1 MRFIVSGSVGLA
13 FFLLPVPWQGR
24 LTVPFDIAVRRVT
37 DGTPTV
43 LAVYCLTLIM
53 LGAVATV
60 LARTPGGGGSGG
72 ASHGVAPAPAWR
84 LLSRFRTTGP
94 LAALRLLGAPLA
106 VIYFF
111 RFGPEALLQPSIA
124 DLMWNTLVFN
134 VGVIIPIGAVF
145 LLLFVRYGF
154 LEFVGVLMRP
164 VMRPAF
170 RLPGRSALDS
180 LTSWVGSYSV
190 GLYLTRQLFREGYYN
205 RRETYTIV
213 TCFSTVSIGF
223 VAVVV
228 QTLDLLHLFTLI
240 CIIYF
245 ISIYLLTAILA
256 RTWPIARV
264 REEYFG
270 VARREADTDE
280 SRRGL
285 WQEAWRRGMAQAEGS
300 ASVLR
305 TLRDGLTDG
314 VLLASTILGSI
325 LAVGTAALL
334 LAQGTPLFEWL
345 GSPFVPLLS
354 LLGIPDAEIVGPAV
368 LVGITEMYIPALLV
382 TDAELPARFFVAL
395 LSITQL
401 IFFSSLGPMVLDM
414 FQEVPVRAWELAVLF
429 LIRTAILVPLLALV
443 TAALGWAGIL

>member
-1 MRFIVSGSVGLA
+1 VRSTSGAKSGN
-13 FFLLPVPWQGR
+13 
-24 LTVPFDIAVRRVT
+24 
-37 DGTPTV
+37 
-43 LAVYCLTLIM
+43 
-53 LGAVATV
+53 
-60 LARTPGGGGSGG
+60 GSPSG
-72 ASHGVAPAPAWR
+72 ASRGKNR
-84 LLSRFRTTGP
+84 LSHFQTTGP
-94 LAALRLLGAPLA
+94 LAALRWLGVPLA
-106 VIYFF
+106 IAYFF
-111 RFGPEALLQPSIA
+111 RVGPDALLQPAVA
-124 DLMWNTLVFN
+124 DLMWDTLVFS

-205 RRETYTIV
+205 RREAYTIV

-228 QTLDLLHLFTLI
+228 QTLELLHLFAVI
-240 CIIYF
+240 FIIYF
-245 ISIYLLTAILA
+245 FTVYLLTAILA

-264 REEYFG
+264 PEDYFG
-270 VARREADTDE
+270 EPKREPVSVERGRR
-280 SRRGL
+280 L
-285 WQEAWRRGMAQAEGS
+285 WGAAWRRAVTQAEGS
-300 ASVLR
+300 AGVLR
-305 TLRDGLTDG
+305 TVRDGLTDG

-325 LAVGTAALL
+325 LTVGTAALL
-334 LAQGTPLFEWL
+334 LAQGTPIFEWL
-345 GSPFVPLLS
+345 GAPIVPLLS

-382 TDAELPARFFVAL
+382 TDAELTARFFVAL

-401 IFFSSLGPMVLDM
+401 IFFSSLAPMVLDM
-414 FQEVPVRAWELAVLF
+414 FQEVPVRAWELIVLF
-429 LIRTAILVPLLALV
+429 LIRTAILVPLLAGV
-443 TAALGWAGIL
+443 TALVAWAGLL

>member
-60 LARTPGGGGSGG
+60 LARTLGGGGSGG

-382 TDAELPARFFVAL
+382 TDAELSARFFVAL

>member
-60 LARTPGGGGSGG
+60 LARTLGGGGSGG

-94 LAALRLLGAPLA
+94 LAALRLLGAPQA

>member
-1 MRFIVSGSVGLA
+1 
-13 FFLLPVPWQGR
+13 
-24 LTVPFDIAVRRVT
+24 
-37 DGTPTV
+37 
-43 LAVYCLTLIM
+43 
-53 LGAVATV
+53 
-60 LARTPGGGGSGG
+60 
-72 ASHGVAPAPAWR
+72 
-84 LLSRFRTTGP
+84 
-94 LAALRLLGAPLA
+94 
-106 VIYFF
+106 
-111 RFGPEALLQPSIA
+111 
-124 DLMWNTLVFN
+124 MWDTLVFS

-205 RRETYTIV
+205 RREAYTIV

-228 QTLDLLHLFTLI
+228 QTLELLHLFAVI
-240 CIIYF
+240 FIIYF
-245 ISIYLLTAILA
+245 FTVYLLTAILA

-264 REEYFG
+264 PEDYFG
-270 VARREADTDE
+270 EPKREPVSVERGRR
-280 SRRGL
+280 L
-285 WQEAWRRGMAQAEGS
+285 WGAAWRRAVTQAEGS
-300 ASVLR
+300 AGVLR
-305 TLRDGLTDG
+305 TVRDGLTDG

-325 LAVGTAALL
+325 LTVGTAALL
-334 LAQGTPLFEWL
+334 LAQGTPIFEWL
-345 GSPFVPLLS
+345 GAPIVPLLS

-382 TDAELPARFFVAL
+382 TDAELTARFFVAL

-401 IFFSSLGPMVLDM
+401 IFFSSLAPMVLDM
-414 FQEVPVRAWELAVLF
+414 FQEVPVRAWELIVLF
-429 LIRTAILVPLLALV
+429 LIRTAILVPLLAGV
-443 TAALGWAGIL
+443 TALVAWAGLL

>member
-1 MRFIVSGSVGLA
+1 
-13 FFLLPVPWQGR
+13 
-24 LTVPFDIAVRRVT
+24 
-37 DGTPTV
+37 
-43 LAVYCLTLIM
+43 
-53 LGAVATV
+53 
-60 LARTPGGGGSGG
+60 
-72 ASHGVAPAPAWR
+72 
-84 LLSRFRTTGP
+84 
-94 LAALRLLGAPLA
+94 
-106 VIYFF
+106 
-111 RFGPEALLQPSIA
+111 LLQPSVA
-124 DLMWNTLVFN
+124 DLMWDALVFN

-228 QTLDLLHLFTLI
+228 QTLDLLHLFAVI
-240 CIIYF
+240 FVIYF
-245 ISIYLLTAILA
+245 GSIYLLTAILV
-256 RTWPIARV
+256 RVWPISRV
-264 REEYFG
+264 PDDYLG
-270 VARREADTDE
+270 MPRRETDAIE
-280 SRRGL
+280 TRSGL
-285 WQEAWRRGMAQAEGS
+285 WREAWRRAVRQADG
-300 ASVLR
+300 ATGFLGTV
-305 TLRDGLTDG
+305 RDGLTDG

-334 LAQGTPLFEWL
+334 LAQGTPVFEWL
-345 GSPFVPLLS
+345 GAPIVPLLS
-354 LLGIPDAEIVGPAV
+354 LLGIPNAEMVGPAA

-401 IFFSSLGPMVLDM
+401 IFFSSLGPMALDM
-414 FQEVPVRAWELAVLF
+414 FQEVPVRAWELVILF
-429 LIRTAILVPLLALV
+429 LMRTAILVPLLALV
-443 TAALGWAGIL
+443 TAALDWAGIL

>member
-1 MRFIVSGSVGLA
+1 
-13 FFLLPVPWQGR
+13 
-24 LTVPFDIAVRRVT
+24 
-37 DGTPTV
+37 
-43 LAVYCLTLIM
+43 
-53 LGAVATV
+53 
-60 LARTPGGGGSGG
+60 
-72 ASHGVAPAPAWR
+72 
-84 LLSRFRTTGP
+84 
-94 LAALRLLGAPLA
+94 
-106 VIYFF
+106 
-111 RFGPEALLQPSIA
+111 
-124 DLMWNTLVFN
+124 
-134 VGVIIPIGAVF
+134 
-145 LLLFVRYGF
+145 
-154 LEFVGVLMRP
+154 
-164 VMRPAF
+164 
-170 RLPGRSALDS
+170 